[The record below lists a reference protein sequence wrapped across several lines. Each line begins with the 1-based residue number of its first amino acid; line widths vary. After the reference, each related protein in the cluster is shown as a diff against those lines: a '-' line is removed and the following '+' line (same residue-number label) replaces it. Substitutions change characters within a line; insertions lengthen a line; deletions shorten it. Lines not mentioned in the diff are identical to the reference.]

1 MSILQ
6 SMLPSGQARRLHLFR
21 VKASFL
27 LAVFLS
33 AGTSLPS
40 LDGLLFHQSGS
51 EPGRAQT
58 HIEPAGGCLDHGQ
71 HCVLGRTATGSGAD
85 VTPITEAT
93 VELASRPV
101 IPVAAQSLFSADPTG
116 LPNSRAPPV
125 LLV

>member
-1 MSILQ
+1 MTR
-6 SMLPSGQARRLHLFR
+6 SGPARRLHRLR
-21 VKASFL
+21 VRASVL

-40 LDGLLFHQSGS
+40 VDGLLFHQDGS

-58 HIEPAGGCLDHGQ
+58 HVEPAGGCLDHAN

-85 VTPITEAT
+85 VTPLTEVP
-93 VELASRPV
+93 VELASRPALS
-101 IPVAAQSLFSADPTG
+101 VAAQSLLSADATG

-125 LLV
+125 LLA